1 MNKIG
6 NIEVNTPPEGYKK
19 SLKSRVIVAI
29 ILVALFLPMLILGGW
44 YFFFGIMGFLL
55 IAIAEVIRAP
65 RKQYNWTV
73 YVFTYMIVLSYV
85 YWMFFKENMAGYFVD
100 PEHYQF
106 SLENYCS
113 NYEISIFGIAT
124 SLFVYCFEGIVDK
137 NFTLADVTYFVFMT
151 LLVGIG
157 FQAMYFLRFFTS
169 SVAYHETFASIA
181 WGSHFFNA
189 ELTESNLLF
198 KFLGSCELLVFVV
211 LGPIF
216 NDIFAYFGGI
226 YFGKHKLNERVSPKK
241 TWEGFYFG
249 WVGGFVLTFAFGFIM
264 AAIGLPVLPFLT
276 TKEWYWILLIAI
288 VNPLLADIG
297 DLTFSLIKRYYQ
309 IKDYGD
315 ILRGHGGIL
324 DRIDSII
331 FSVIGTVMIIVLI
344 RNGWNFLI

>member
-1 MNKIG
+1 MSKIG

-19 SLKSRVIVAI
+19 SLKSRV
-29 ILVALFLPMLILGGW
+29 LVALVLIAIVVPILILGGW

-85 YWMFFKENMAGYFVD
+85 YWMFFKENMAGYISNPTD
-100 PEHYQF
+100 YKF

-113 NYEISIFGIAT
+113 NFEISIFGIAA

-137 NFTLADVTYFVFMT
+137 NFTYADVAYFVLMT

-157 FQAMYFLRFFTS
+157 FQAIYFLRFFSS
-169 SVAYHETFASIA
+169 SVAHSGTFASVA
-181 WGSHFFNA
+181 WGAQHFDDS
-189 ELTESNLLF
+189 LTSFRGF
-198 KFLGSCELLVFVV
+198 KFLGSCELIIFVV

-241 TWEGFYFG
+241 TWEGFFFG
-249 WVGGFVLTFAFGFIM
+249 WAGGFLLAAAFGLGM
-264 AAIGLPVLPFLT
+264 ASAGLPVLPFLT
-276 TKEWYWILLIAI
+276 FDRWYWILLIAL
-288 VNPLLADIG
+288 VNPLFANIG
-297 DLTFSLIKRYYQ
+297 DLTFSLIKRYYE
-309 IKDYGD
+309 IKDYGN

-324 DRIDSII
+324 DRVDSII
-331 FSVIGTVMIIVLI
+331 FSVIGVVMIIVLI